1 MTQQVSREFGVP
13 VEYRMAGRPFDLDQS
28 TAHELLMVVR
38 EALHNAIRH
47 GQPGE
52 VQVGIA
58 FGKNEFRVRVRDDG
72 RGFDPA
78 MVSASSNGHYGLVG
92 MRERVKRIGGT
103 LALKSQAGA
112 GTELTLCVPQGI
124 GDRGRKA
131 ASMTMNNVEKIK
143 VMVVDDHPL
152 MRVGVAS
159 IVNARSDMTVVAQ
172 TGSGEEAVTLFFKHK
187 PDVTLMDL
195 RLPGM
200 SGVDA
205 IRSIRSAHS
214 GARFVVL
221 TTYEGD
227 ADIHRALEAG
237 AQGYVIKGMPYQ
249 TLVEALQRVHKGGRF
264 LPPPVARALA
274 SRMPDSDLSAREQ
287 EVLRL
292 LASGK
297 SNKDIAS
304 LLGITE
310 ATVKCHVSAIL
321 VRLDVSDR
329 TEAVVTALQRGLVH
343 L

>member
-1 MTQQVSREFGVP
+1 
-13 VEYRMAGRPFDLDQS
+13 
-28 TAHELLMVVR
+28 
-38 EALHNAIRH
+38 
-47 GQPGE
+47 
-52 VQVGIA
+52 
-58 FGKNEFRVRVRDDG
+58 
-72 RGFDPA
+72 
-78 MVSASSNGHYGLVG
+78 
-92 MRERVKRIGGT
+92 
-103 LALKSQAGA
+103 
-112 GTELTLCVPQGI
+112 
-124 GDRGRKA
+124 
-131 ASMTMNNVEKIK
+131 MTMNRDINRDINKEKMK

-159 IVNARSDMTVVAQ
+159 IVNARSDMSVVAQ
-172 TGSGEEAVTLFFKHK
+172 TGTGEEAVTLFQRHT

-205 IRSIRSAHS
+205 IRAIRRTHS
-214 GARFVVL
+214 QARFVVL

-227 ADIHRALEAG
+227 ADIHQALEAG

-249 TLVEALQRVHKGGRF
+249 TLVDALHRVHRGERF

-274 SRMPDSDLSAREQ
+274 SRMPDSDLSARER
-287 EVLRL
+287 EVLSL

-321 VRLDVSDR
+321 LRLNVSDR

>member
-1 MTQQVSREFGVP
+1 M
-13 VEYRMAGRPFDLDQS
+13 
-28 TAHELLMVVR
+28 
-38 EALHNAIRH
+38 NAAAAT
-47 GQPGE
+47 PN
-52 VQVGIA
+52 V
-58 FGKNEFRVRVRDDG
+58 KMRV
-72 RGFDPA
+72 
-78 MVSASSNGHYGLVG
+78 M
-92 MRERVKRIGGT
+92 I
-103 LALKSQAGA
+103 
-112 GTELTLCVPQGI
+112 
-124 GDRGRKA
+124 
-131 ASMTMNNVEKIK
+131 
-143 VMVVDDHPL
+143 VDDHPL
-152 MRVGVAS
+152 MLVGAAS
-159 IVNARSDMTVVAQ
+159 IVNARPDMTVVAQ
-172 TGSGEEAVTLFFKHK
+172 TGTGEEAVALFSKHK

-205 IRSIRSAHS
+205 IRMIRSAHP

-249 TLVEALQRVHKGGRF
+249 TLVEALQRVYKGGRF

-287 EVLRL
+287 EVLLL

-304 LLGITE
+304 HLGITE
-310 ATVKCHVSAIL
+310 ATVKSHVSAIL
-321 VRLDVSDR
+321 VRLGVNDR

>member
-1 MTQQVSREFGVP
+1 
-13 VEYRMAGRPFDLDQS
+13 MANVDKVADK
-28 TAHELLMVVR
+28 
-38 EALHNAIRH
+38 IR
-47 GQPGE
+47 
-52 VQVGIA
+52 
-58 FGKNEFRVRVRDDG
+58 
-72 RGFDPA
+72 
-78 MVSASSNGHYGLVG
+78 
-92 MRERVKRIGGT
+92 
-103 LALKSQAGA
+103 
-112 GTELTLCVPQGI
+112 
-124 GDRGRKA
+124 
-131 ASMTMNNVEKIK
+131 

-172 TGSGEEAVTLFFKHK
+172 AGTGEEAVTLFLKHK

-200 SGVDA
+200 SGVDS
-205 IRSIRSAHS
+205 IRSIRETHPR
-214 GARFVVL
+214 ARFVVL

-249 TLVEALQRVHKGGRF
+249 TLVEALQRVHTGGRF

-274 SRMPDSDLSAREQ
+274 SRMPDSELSAREQ
-287 EVLRL
+287 EVLKL

-304 LLGITE
+304 MLRITE

-321 VRLDVSDR
+321 LRLNVSDR
-329 TEAVVTALQRGLVH
+329 TEAVVTALHRGLVH
-343 L
+343 LE

>member
-1 MTQQVSREFGVP
+1 
-13 VEYRMAGRPFDLDQS
+13 
-28 TAHELLMVVR
+28 
-38 EALHNAIRH
+38 
-47 GQPGE
+47 
-52 VQVGIA
+52 
-58 FGKNEFRVRVRDDG
+58 
-72 RGFDPA
+72 
-78 MVSASSNGHYGLVG
+78 
-92 MRERVKRIGGT
+92 
-103 LALKSQAGA
+103 
-112 GTELTLCVPQGI
+112 
-124 GDRGRKA
+124 
-131 ASMTMNNVEKIK
+131 MNTEKIK

-159 IVNARSDMTVVAQ
+159 IVNARSDMMVVAQ
-172 TGSGEEAVTLFFKHK
+172 TGTGEEAVALFSKHK

-205 IRSIRSAHS
+205 ILSIRSS
-214 GARFVVL
+214 YPRARFVVL

-249 TLVEALQRVHKGGRF
+249 TLVDALQKVHTGGRF

-274 SRMPDSDLSAREQ
+274 SRMPHSDLSAREQ

-292 LASGK
+292 LVRGN

-304 LLGITE
+304 VLGITE
-310 ATVKCHVSAIL
+310 ATVKCHVSAIFL
-321 VRLDVSDR
+321 RLNVSDR
-329 TEAVVTALQRGLVH
+329 TQAVVTALERGLVH

>member
-1 MTQQVSREFGVP
+1 
-13 VEYRMAGRPFDLDQS
+13 
-28 TAHELLMVVR
+28 
-38 EALHNAIRH
+38 
-47 GQPGE
+47 
-52 VQVGIA
+52 
-58 FGKNEFRVRVRDDG
+58 
-72 RGFDPA
+72 
-78 MVSASSNGHYGLVG
+78 
-92 MRERVKRIGGT
+92 
-103 LALKSQAGA
+103 
-112 GTELTLCVPQGI
+112 
-124 GDRGRKA
+124 
-131 ASMTMNNVEKIK
+131 MTMNNAEKIK

-152 MRVGVAS
+152 MRIGVAS

-172 TGSGEEAVTLFFKHK
+172 TGTGTEAVTLFSKHK

-205 IRSIRSAHS
+205 IRTIRATHPR
-214 GARFVVL
+214 ARFVVL

-249 TLVEALQRVHKGGRF
+249 TLVDALHRVHQGGRF

-297 SNKDIAS
+297 SNRDIAS
-304 LLGITE
+304 MLGITE

-321 VRLDVSDR
+321 LRLNVSDR
-329 TEAVVTALQRGLVH
+329 TEAVVTALHRGLVH
-343 L
+343 LE